1 MVRNSLSLL
10 ALALVTGCGAKQQEA
25 PETPEPSPY
34 LNRPLATPALAG
46 QKVAVLPLTLAV
58 PDVALSED
66 SLLGVRARV
75 LPWAD
80 SLLGEALQMRA
91 PEVTWILPP
100 ELRRASRRATGLAP
114 EPDRLGHAILRD
126 PTFKV
131 VPDPLRSQLRTLTA
145 LVDARYAL
153 VPASAVFL
161 REPDGRVK
169 VEMMLVLVDTRTGDP
184 GWHSIASATDST
196 PARAYRAALTHVI
209 RVEGVQ

>member
-1 MVRNSLSLL
+1 
-10 ALALVTGCGAKQQEA
+10 
-25 PETPEPSPY
+25 
-34 LNRPLATPALAG
+34 
-46 QKVAVLPLTLAV
+46 VAVLPLTLAV

-126 PTFKV
+126 PTFKI